1 MGYYRPMYGSSTG
14 ELEMKPPVRL
24 CPSPENWKEHVW
36 VTNRSDR
43 NRPKDRSVNHIKT
56 MSANQE
62 DPFKVTSWMMYQES
76 STDQRHKTRNR
87 LMRSFSVSFKKR

>member
-1 MGYYRPMYGSSTG
+1 
-14 ELEMKPPVRL
+14 
-24 CPSPENWKEHVW
+24 
-36 VTNRSDR
+36 
-43 NRPKDRSVNHIKT
+43 

-87 LMRSFSVSFKKR
+87 LMRSFSVSFKKRRVTSLGMCSVAQPMRCS